1 MFSKLDST
9 QFVLRR
15 KFNDY
20 TKIEIFVDKKK
31 HVDNEKNF
39 IIVNEFDHD
48 YSFELIILYVIAILT
63 KINFDFFICIFILI
77 INFRMK
83 CRRKITSNIETFTK
97 KFSNENHELKIAI
110 ENY

>member
-1 MFSKLDST
+1 MIIRKSKFL
-9 QFVLRR
+9 L
-15 KFNDY
+15 
-20 TKIEIFVDKKK
+20 IKKK

-39 IIVNEFDHD
+39 IIINEFDHD
-48 YSFELIILYVIAILT
+48 YSFESIILHVITILT

-77 INFRMK
+77 INFRIK
-83 CRRKITSNIETFTK
+83 YRRKITSNIETFIK